1 MCLVSPI
8 SRLCF
13 TICREENFIICQAS
27 LKCERIWG
35 SNCFITVP
43 VVYNYKTNYTKCGGM
58 KQPKVI
64 YYHCHGSG
72 GLLGSG
78 HHSHCLSWGCSQ
90 INSWGVESSQRLPQA
105 PLRLMMGWWWKS
117 QTAGDWNSWG
127 SMDLP
132 PPSLWYFNMVF
143 RYSGIVQ
150 LDFLHGDKSLPR
162 VSVPRETSRHRVVL
176 FSLILKVSIIS
187 IVLFISTF
195 DSLKCS

>member
-1 MCLVSPI
+1 MWWYE
-8 SRLCF
+8 
-13 TICREENFIICQAS
+13 T
-27 LKCERIWG
+27 
-35 SNCFITVP
+35 
-43 VVYNYKTNYTKCGGM
+43 TKS
-58 KQPKVI
+58 
-64 YYHCHGSG
+64 H
-72 GLLGSG
+72 LLS
-78 HHSHCLSWGCSQ
+78 LSWFWGFIGLRSSFSMSFMRLQ
-90 INSWGVESSQRLPQA
+90 SDEQLGVESSQRLPQA

-143 RYSGIVQ
+143 PYSGIVQ
-150 LDFLHGDKSLPR
+150 LDFFHGDKSLPR